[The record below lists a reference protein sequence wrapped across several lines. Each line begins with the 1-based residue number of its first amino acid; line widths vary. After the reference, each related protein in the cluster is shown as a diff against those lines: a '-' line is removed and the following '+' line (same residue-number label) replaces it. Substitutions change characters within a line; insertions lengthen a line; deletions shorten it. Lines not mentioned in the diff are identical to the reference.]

1 MKIYN
6 DLKNYFESISMEE
19 EEIDLMIEDTGE
31 KTILYVYNYW
41 YEIEEIENS
50 LKLTSVGLPKT
61 EIIIV
66 KDISELILMIENYQL

>member
-19 EEIDLMIEDTGE
+19 EEIDLMIEDAGE
-31 KTILYVYNYW
+31 KTILYVCNYW

-66 KDISELILMIENYQL
+66 KDINELILMIENDQL

>member
-6 DLKNYFESISMEE
+6 DLKNYFESISMDD
-19 EEIDLMIEDTGE
+19 EEIDLMIEDAGE

>member
-66 KDISELILMIENYQL
+66 KDINELILMIENYQL